1 MTTSIETTMDM
12 FYGSLMTKPHLYTN
26 PQSRGR
32 IVRWM
37 LEEIGAPYDVT
48 VMTYGET
55 MKSSQYLQINPMG
68 KVPALVHNGAI
79 VTETAAI
86 CAYLAEVFPEA
97 ELGPKPS
104 ERAAYLRWMFFAAGP
119 LESAVTN
126 HSMGFAPNEKQQG
139 FAGYGN
145 FTLVQDV
152 LEKAICQT
160 PYIAGERF
168 TAADIYLGYQIG
180 WGLQFNL
187 LEKREAFVQYWGRV
201 SDRKAYHRATE
212 LDDALIKAKG

>member
-1 MTTSIETTMDM
+1 MN
-12 FYGSLMTKPHLYTN
+12 KPHLYTN

-48 VMTYGET
+48 VMAYGET

-68 KVPALVHNGAI
+68 KVPALVHGNAI

-86 CAYLAEVFPEA
+86 CAYLAEAFPEA

-104 ERAAYLRWMFFAAGP
+104 ERAAYLRWLFFAAGP
-119 LESAVTN
+119 LESAITN
-126 HSMGFAPNEKQQG
+126 QSMGFLPNEKQQG

-152 LEKAICQT
+152 LENAISQT
-160 PYIAGERF
+160 PYITGERF
-168 TAADIYLGYQIG
+168 TAADVYIGSQIG

-187 LEKREAFVQYWGRV
+187 LEKREAFIRYWEKLSKRPAHL
-201 SDRKAYHRATE
+201 KATE